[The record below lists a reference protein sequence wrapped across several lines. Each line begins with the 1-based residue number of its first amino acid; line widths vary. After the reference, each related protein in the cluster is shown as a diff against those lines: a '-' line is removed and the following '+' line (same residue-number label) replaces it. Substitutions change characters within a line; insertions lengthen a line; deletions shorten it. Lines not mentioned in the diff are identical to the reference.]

1 MAQGQ
6 GLAGCW
12 FGAGLALG
20 KQLATSCLVAWQE
33 LEIGGWG
40 RVHDGSRARAWLVG
54 GLGLLGSLLAW
65 LAGWLGAGDWW
76 LGTGPAGGLGL
87 D

>member
-40 RVHDGSRARAWLVG
+40 RVDDGSRARAWLVG
-54 GLGLLGSLLAW
+54 GLGLLGWLASCLPGL
-65 LAGWLGAGDWW
+65 LAGWLAG
-76 LGTGPAGGLGL
+76 
-87 D
+87 